1 MQLVMVAR
9 ETHLCSWIRLC
20 SPCFILSHIMNILK
34 WFSTELSYG
43 ECSAYRGSKC
53 LDVSCVCVFFYF
65 GTQWNSSRYLSIVL
79 ENSRVPSSVWV
90 LPSQIWG
97 WVRRGTFTRHSAKLL
112 PISLVLARTELF
124 NSYEVLDSFMT
135 AYLFIVVSSSLSRTK
150 SRQASEPQELRTPP
164 MALDCPSFQ
173 ELSLGWPGWKP
184 DNNVCIEQWHLCIM
198 IQ

>member
-43 ECSAYRGSKC
+43 ECTAYRGSKC

-97 WVRRGTFTRHSAKLL
+97 WVRRGSFTRHSAKLL
-112 PISLVLARTELF
+112 PIFQFQQGLNFLTAMRCWIPSWLQIFSWSCVLPFRGLKADKPVIHMNWQHHLWPWT
-124 NSYEVLDSFMT
+124 V
-135 AYLFIVVSSSLSRTK
+135 
-150 SRQASEPQELRTPP
+150 
-164 MALDCPSFQ
+164 PSFQ
-173 ELSLGWPGWKP
+173 KLNLDWPGWNP
-184 DNNVCIEQWHLCIM
+184 DSNVCIKQWHLCIT